1 MAKAHR
7 RRRRRAPNTG
17 GTRRRR
23 RTTVKHHATT
33 HRRRRSYRMN
43 AGGKRR
49 RTTYRTRRRINRR
62 HNAGG
67 GMSFGA
73 EIMDTVWLVAGA
85 VGTQML
91 TQMVLGTNNTGLI
104 GYAGNGVAG
113 FALSFVASKVLKQP
127 KIGRAIFKGAI
138 LQIVLRA
145 IRDYTPFGSYLSNV
159 GMGDYIASNWVTP
172 QIYADP
178 NNSAMV
184 VPPNGWGTG
193 ITAAPAAASA
203 RGVSGYPQ
211 TSDYS
216 MFPGLYN

>member
-1 MAKAHR
+1 
-7 RRRRRAPNTG
+7 
-17 GTRRRR
+17 
-23 RTTVKHHATT
+23 
-33 HRRRRSYRMN
+33 
-43 AGGKRR
+43 
-49 RTTYRTRRRINRR
+49 
-62 HNAGG
+62 
-67 GMSFGA
+67 MSFGA

-91 TQMVLGTNNTGLI
+91 TQMVLGSNNAGLV

-113 FALSFVASKVLKQP
+113 FALSFVATKLMKQP

-145 IRDYTPFGSYLSNV
+145 IRDYTPLGQYTSNL

-193 ITAAPAAASA
+193 VAAAPQK
-203 RGVSGYPQ
+203 GVSGFPYVG
-211 TSDYS
+211 DYGNS
-216 MFPGLYN
+216 TGMYN

>member
-1 MAKAHR
+1 
-7 RRRRRAPNTG
+7 
-17 GTRRRR
+17 
-23 RTTVKHHATT
+23 
-33 HRRRRSYRMN
+33 MN
-43 AGGKRR
+43 AGGHRR
-49 RTTYRTRRRINRR
+49 RTYRTRRHYSRR
-62 HNAGG
+62 RNAAGG
-67 GMSFGA
+67 MGGGFMG

-91 TQMVLGTNNTGLI
+91 TQMVLGTSNTGLM

-113 FALSFVASKVLKQP
+113 FALSFVASKLLKQP
-127 KIGRAIFKGAI
+127 KVGRALFKGAV

-145 IRDYTPFGSYLSNV
+145 IRDFTPFGSATANL

-193 ITAAPAAASA
+193 APPPTK
-203 RGVSGYPQ
+203 GVSGYGH
-211 TSDYS
+211 TGDYN
-216 MFPGLYN
+216 MFPGLYS

>member
-1 MAKAHR
+1 MAKATR
-7 RRRRRAPNTG
+7 RRRRRANTG

-23 RTTVKHHATT
+23 RSNVKHHATT
-33 HRRRRSYRMN
+33 HRRRRTYRMN
-43 AGGKRR
+43 AGGHRR
-49 RTTYRTRRRINRR
+49 RRNYSTRRRHTRR
-62 HNAGG
+62 NAGS
-67 GMSFGA
+67 GMGFGA

-91 TQMVLGTNNTGLI
+91 TQMVLGSNNTGI
-104 GYAGNGVAG
+104 VGYAGNGVAG
-113 FALSFVASKVLKQP
+113 FVLSFAASKLLKQP
-127 KIGRAIFKGAI
+127 KVGRAIFKGAI

-145 IRDYTPFGSYLSNV
+145 IRDYTPFGQITANI

-193 ITAAPAAASA
+193 IQAAPPAAAK
-203 RGVSGYPQ
+203 GVSGYPQ

>member
-1 MAKAHR
+1 MNA
-7 RRRRRAPNTG
+7 G
-17 GTRRRR
+17 
-23 RTTVKHHATT
+23 T
-33 HRRRRSYRMN
+33 HRRR
-43 AGGKRR
+43 
-49 RTTYRTRRRINRR
+49 TYRTRRRYSRR
-62 HNAGG
+62 RNAGGG

-91 TQMVLGTNNTGLI
+91 TQMVLGSSNTGLM

-113 FALSFVASKVLKQP
+113 FALSFVASKLLKAP
-127 KIGRAIFKGAI
+127 KVGRAIFKGAI

-145 IRDYTPFGSYLSNV
+145 IRDYTPFGSVTANL

-193 ITAAPAAASA
+193 VAAPAGK
-203 RGVSGYPQ
+203 GVSGYPH
-211 TSDYS
+211 TGDYAAA
-216 MFPGLYN
+216 PGLYN